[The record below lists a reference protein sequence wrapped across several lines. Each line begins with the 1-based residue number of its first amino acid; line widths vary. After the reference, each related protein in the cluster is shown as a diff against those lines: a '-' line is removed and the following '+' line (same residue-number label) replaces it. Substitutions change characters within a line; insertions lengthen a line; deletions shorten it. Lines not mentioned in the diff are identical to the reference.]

1 MQSGLIGHPSSPLLT
16 VLAVLKEFRAFI
28 LRGNVVDLAVGVV
41 IGAAFTSVVNAL
53 VRDLI
58 TPIIAAV
65 GGEPD
70 FGALAFTING
80 SRFAY
85 GDFLNELLTFL
96 LVATVVFFLVVK
108 PVNTLMARFRA
119 EPKPDMPTRECP
131 ECLSDIPLGAKR
143 CAFCTASVAPSAP
156 PA

>member
-1 MQSGLIGHPSSPLLT
+1 M
-16 VLAVLKEFRAFI
+16 LKEFRAFI

-65 GGEPD
+65 GGEQD

-108 PVNTLMARFRA
+108 PMNTLTARFRP
-119 EPKPDMPTRECP
+119 EPKADAPTRPCP
-131 ECLSDIPLGAKR
+131 ECLSGIPAAAQR
-143 CAFCTASVAPSAP
+143 CAFCTASVAPAAP
-156 PA
+156 QA